1 VSGTI
6 SRFGRLDVLINNAG
20 VTADHLLGQLTED
33 DWRSVMEVN
42 LKGAFLCSRAVIPQM
57 IKQHDGHIINVSSY
71 SARAGHTGQVNYAAA
86 KAGLIGLTQ
95 ALAREIGSRNVRANT
110 VLPGLLKT
118 AMTKGLSKDQLDALR
133 RENALDRVNDVDEVA
148 AFIGFLATTKNISGQ
163 LFQLDSRIA
172 PWT

>member
-1 VSGTI
+1 
-6 SRFGRLDVLINNAG
+6 
-20 VTADHLLGQLTED
+20 
-33 DWRSVMEVN
+33 
-42 LKGAFLCSRAVIPQM
+42 
-57 IKQHDGHIINVSSY
+57 
-71 SARAGHTGQVNYAAA
+71 
-86 KAGLIGLTQ
+86 
-95 ALAREIGSRNVRANT
+95 